1 MAPGTEPLSIESLL
15 QKQKEEREAAARVS
29 ASSCR
34 CSLAISSPSFQ
45 PKFLSREERA
55 KIAIAK
61 RAQEIHEEKRRE
73 EDNRKNRE
81 QLERDAET
89 IRRQERDSK
98 YTTSGSSRRL
108 SSLYSHVPCHLVDR
122 PCKQMMTTTIAAATV
137 EIEVEE
143 LAVEIIGTGVQMMTG
158 VQMTTGVQGTAT
170 SRPNHAQSVPKLLP
184 FLPHHRREV
193 PSPFRRPTRL
203 PLDQMHP
210 SPRR

>member
-1 MAPGTEPLSIESLL
+1 MAPGAEPLSIESLL

-29 ASSCR
+29 ALSCR
-34 CSLAISSPSFQ
+34 CSLSISSPSFQ

-55 KIAIAK
+55 RIAIAK

-73 EDNRKNRE
+73 EENRKNRE

-108 SSLYSHVPCHLVDR
+108 SSLHSHVPCYLVDR
-122 PCKQMMTTTIAAATV
+122 PCKQMMTTMIAAVTV
-137 EIEVEE
+137 EIEVGE
-143 LAVEIIGTGVQMMTG
+143 LAVEIIGTGVQM
-158 VQMTTGVQGTAT
+158 TTGVRGTAT

-184 FLPHHRREV
+184 FPPHHRREV

-203 PLDQMHP
+203 PLDQMQP